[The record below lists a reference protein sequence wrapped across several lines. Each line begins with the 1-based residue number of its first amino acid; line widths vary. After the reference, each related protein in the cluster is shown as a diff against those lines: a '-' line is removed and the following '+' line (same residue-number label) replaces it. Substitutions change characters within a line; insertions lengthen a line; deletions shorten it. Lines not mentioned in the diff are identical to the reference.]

1 MLDWLPAALKGVDTA
16 DKTGR
21 TIGRLLRGR
30 KGANRALL
38 DEVRHNASV
47 CWCYLDAEA
56 DLERSVEALRHD
68 VYDRLAADG
77 HDFNSVARGRIRPD
91 PSLARSELRH
101 LQDKRTEELLASIY
115 DRIKALRLAHRLGA
129 KPPRYTAR
137 FRNIQRRILLLLRHA
152 AP

>member
-16 DKTGR
+16 DKTGQTLAR
-21 TIGRLLRGR
+21 IIRGR

-56 DLERSVEALRHD
+56 DLERSIEALSHE
-68 VYDRLAADG
+68 VYDRLAASG
-77 HDFNSVARGRIRPD
+77 HDFNSLARGKVRPD
-91 PSLARSELRH
+91 PSLARSELQS
-101 LQDKRTEELLASIY
+101 LQGKRTEEVLEAIY

-129 KPPRYTAR
+129 KPLRYTAR

-152 AP
+152 AR